1 MAASGRIALQHGLG
15 VKDDKGV
22 ANDKGPVKFRK
33 YSNAP
38 RPAMSTRSGAGLFFQ
53 GYGSVVPIFAHWC
66 EHCLLATR
74 DHQRRGLILFPQ
86 VLSLLEGSDG

>member
-22 ANDKGPVKFRK
+22 ANDKGPVNLRK
-33 YSNAP
+33 SP
-38 RPAMSTRSGAGLFFQ
+38 FECPMSTRSGAGLFFQ
-53 GYGSVVPIFAHWC
+53 GYRSVVPIFAHWC